1 VSQNSHAVFINFEGL
16 PPVLSILII
25 IVKLTSGVK
34 GSALLSANLRV
45 PDVIGAAAPRSVL
58 FLSLASAPPRGIRAR
73 DRSIARGKITS
84 GILLL
89 IGLMFAL
96 VTLDSHAG

>member
-1 VSQNSHAVFINFEGL
+1 
-16 PPVLSILII
+16 
-25 IVKLTSGVK
+25 VK

-73 DRSIARGKITS
+73 DRFHRPWENHERHFA
-84 GILLL
+84 L

-96 VTLDSHAG
+96 ATSIATLADRDKILHYRRKTAARLGSLRT